1 MKGRYFYIA
10 KLTNQD
16 RIYIARNILHYRKS
30 KGWTQEQLAFESNS
44 TNKCISDL
52 ELAKRNA
59 TIDTVSKVA
68 KALGQNLS
76 TISKPVK

>member
-1 MKGRYFYIA
+1 MA

-44 TNKCISDL
+44 TDKYISDL
-52 ELAKRNA
+52 QLAKRNA

-76 TISKPVK
+76 TISKPVELFYWI

>member
-1 MKGRYFYIA
+1 MA

-52 ELAKRNA
+52 QLAKRNA

-68 KALGQNLS
+68 KALGQDLS
-76 TISKPVK
+76 TISKPVELFYWL

>member
-1 MKGRYFYIA
+1 MA

-30 KGWTQEQLAFESNS
+30 KGWTQEQLAFESNA

-52 ELAKRNA
+52 ELAKRNVKLD
-59 TIDTVSKVA
+59 TISKVA
-68 KALGQNLS
+68 KALDVQLS
-76 TISKPVK
+76 DLTKIN

>member
-1 MKGRYFYIA
+1 MT

-30 KGWTQEQLAFESNS
+30 KGWTQEQLAFESNA

-52 ELAKRNA
+52 ELAKRNS

>member
-1 MKGRYFYIA
+1 MA

-44 TNKCISDL
+44 TDKYISDL

-68 KALGQNLS
+68 KALGQDLS

>member
-1 MKGRYFYIA
+1 MA

-52 ELAKRNA
+52 ELAKRNVKLD
-59 TIDTVSKVA
+59 TISKVA
-68 KALGQNLS
+68 KALDVQLS
-76 TISKPVK
+76 DLTKIN

>member
-1 MKGRYFYIA
+1 MNKI
-10 KLTNQD
+10 TNQD
-16 RIYIARNILHYRKS
+16 RVYIARNLVHYRKI
-30 KGWTQEQLAFESNS
+30 KGWTQEQLAFEAHT

-76 TISKPVK
+76 AISKPVK

>member
-1 MKGRYFYIA
+1 MA

-30 KGWTQEQLAFESNS
+30 KGWTQEQLAFESNA

-59 TIDTVSKVA
+59 TIDTVSRVA

>member
-1 MKGRYFYIA
+1 MA

-44 TNKCISDL
+44 TDKYISNL
-52 ELAKRNA
+52 QLAKRNA

>member
-1 MKGRYFYIA
+1 MA

-44 TNKCISDL
+44 TDKYISDL
-52 ELAKRNA
+52 QLAKRNA